1 MERDHPLISIVI
13 PTRERIETLRSTIST
28 ALDQKSQRFEVLI
41 SDNASADGT
50 AEFVSSIAD
59 GRLRYVNTGQ
69 RLSMSAN
76 WDFAL
81 EHARGDYV
89 LIIGDD
95 DAVLPGALDRL
106 IIDMERNPSDVYS
119 WPKHVYVWPDSGR
132 GAYVESLA
140 AQADGHSVDLAKLS
154 MSVLAMGGWGH
165 YSLPSMYHSLVA
177 RRIPDEMRQRFGH
190 VYHAALPDVFMAL
203 CVPAFVAAAWN
214 VGYSVT
220 AHGRS
225 SKSNGWVATPNQ
237 QPIQIQRFI
246 KEYGDYHLHPSLYPD
261 VPVMANLAPD
271 AVLVARDLFA
281 DHYKRAAFGYEAM
294 WALICREARVFKWRV
309 SPRDVVRRRASIRK
323 YHRLRLVTFAEYL
336 AWHGAHA
343 IYSRIATR
351 RTTSTAARDIGTFVR
366 DLSHA

>member
-1 MERDHPLISIVI
+1 MNDPLITVII
-13 PTRERIETLRSTIST
+13 PTRERIETLRSTVST
-28 ALDQKSQRFEVLI
+28 ALDQKSRRFEVLV
-41 SDNASADGT
+41 SDNASSDGT
-50 AEFVSSIAD
+50 TEFVSSIAD
-59 GRLRYVNTGQ
+59 QRLRYVNTGR

-81 EHARGDYV
+81 EHARGEYV
-89 LIIGDD
+89 VVIGDD

-119 WPKHVYVWPDSGR
+119 WPKHVYVWPDSER
-132 GAYVESLA
+132 GAYVESFA
-140 AQADGHSVDLAKLS
+140 AQVGGRSLDLAERS
-154 MSVLAMGGWGH
+154 MRVLAMGGWGH
-165 YSLPSMYHSLVA
+165 YALPSMYHSLVA

-203 CVPAFVAAAWN
+203 CVPAFATMAWD

-225 SKSNGWVATPNQ
+225 SKANGWVATPNQ
-237 QPIQIQRFI
+237 QPIQIHRFI
-246 KEYGDYHLHPSLYPD
+246 KEYGDYQLHPSLYPD
-261 VPVMANLAPD
+261 IPMMANLAPD

-281 DHYKRAAFGYEAM
+281 DHYKRSAFGYEAM

-309 SPRDVVRRRASIRK
+309 SPWDVIRNRANIRR
-323 YHRLRLVTFAEYL
+323 YHRLGLATFAQYL

-343 IYSRIATR
+343 IYSRIAR
-351 RTTSTAARDIGTFVR
+351 RRSTSTAAPDIGTFVR
-366 DLSHA
+366 DLGHT